1 MSSVSALTEG
11 ALAPHV
17 PWKLMELILYVA
29 RHCPFSPLALER
41 LQRVAQ
47 EPPGFEVVVRD
58 VEQASNCGHQ
68 VAATPTV
75 IFPNGTRIVG
85 TPDIGRL
92 RRVVASLRGQGVS
105 MPNKVWYLE
114 QSRLFK
120 GVPLAEIEH
129 MAHLF
134 HEYDYA
140 PKRLIFGEG
149 DLGDAVYLLK
159 VGHVRLYRLTE
170 DGKEISLAVLGPGDV
185 FGELALFEEMRR
197 STFAE
202 ALDQA
207 HVCAASIDDFT
218 QLMVHR
224 PQLTMMVAREIAR
237 RRTEAETRIA
247 GMTYA
252 SVKGRL
258 AAVIQHLLEEHGEDL
273 TDGGRRIV
281 LRLSHQEL
289 ANLVGTSRETC
300 TLELGR
306 LQRAGLITYDQERYL
321 VVPHP
326 ERLQPGTLER
336 VLHAIVGTA
345 TPAIPQPAASGT
357 H

>member
-1 MSSVSALTEG
+1 
-11 ALAPHV
+11 
-17 PWKLMELILYVA
+17 MELIVYVA
-29 RHCPFSPLALER
+29 RGCPFSPLALAR
-41 LQRVAQ
+41 LQHVAQ
-47 EPPGFEVVVRD
+47 ERPGFQVVIRD
-58 VEQASNCGHQ
+58 VKLALAYGHR

-85 TPDIGRL
+85 TPDAGRL
-92 RRVVASLRGQGVS
+92 RGILASLSGQGWS

-114 QSRLFK
+114 QNRLFR
-120 GVPLAEIEH
+120 GVPLEEIER

-134 HEYDYA
+134 REYDYA
-140 PKRLIFGEG
+140 PKKLIFGEG
-149 DLGDAVYLLK
+149 DLGDAIYLLK
-159 VGHVRLYRLTE
+159 AGHVRLYRLTE
-170 DGKEISLAVLGPGDV
+170 DGKEISLAVLGAGDV
-185 FGELALFEEMRR
+185 FGELALFDETRR

-202 ALDQA
+202 TLDQA
-207 HVCAASIDDFT
+207 HVCAASIEDFT
-218 QLMVHR
+218 QLMAHR

-237 RRTEAETRIA
+237 RRTEAETHIA

-252 SVKGRL
+252 SVRGRL

-273 TDGGRRIV
+273 RDGGKRLT

-306 LQRAGLITYDQERYL
+306 LQHAGLLAFDEDRYL
-321 VVPHP
+321 VAPHP

-336 VLHAIVGTA
+336 VLRALVGGA
-345 TPAIPQPAASGT
+345 TPAAVRR
-357 H
+357 